1 MPLQDDRDDL
11 LGGASTGA
19 ALGLWSRESL
29 RLSLRPADL
38 AQQPT
43 RHPCSQMGWLH
54 GWTQTRRDLGT
65 RRSRCSPGSRGTG
78 GRSQRGHVVGRAAHR
93 TPAAPAAGPPCPLEC
108 RSPSPGGCLG
118 QMQGKGVRSKERADD
133 SCLGLT
139 PCRPQGPPVLPD
151 RLVGASFPNV
161 TSRQFLFQVYRL
173 MPSAPSPLVLRVP
186 RPAFMS
192 KCTNPGLPVLSL
204 QPLFLLAYLLTS
216 QLLPPM
222 QPLPSPPPSFSSQR
236 AAQGLLAERKR
247 CPLQV
252 LSNTR

>member
-1 MPLQDDRDDL
+1 MFTYALKTWGHHDL
-11 LGGASTGA
+11 GFPERQKPRAKPNHERRGGELFPALPRPGTGA
-19 ALGLWSRESL
+19 
-29 RLSLRPADL
+29 
-38 AQQPT
+38 
-43 RHPCSQMGWLH
+43 
-54 GWTQTRRDLGT
+54 
-65 RRSRCSPGSRGTG
+65 PG
-78 GRSQRGHVVGRAAHR
+78 H
-93 TPAAPAAGPPCPLEC
+93 AP
-108 RSPSPGGCLG
+108 
-118 QMQGKGVRSKERADD
+118 
-133 SCLGLT
+133 

-252 LSNTR
+252 LSNTK